1 MAIRRPLVVITGEV
15 QELPLADNLPDDS
28 QLLSR
33 TFTSTVLPGEPVYV
47 DGAGSVD
54 QAQADALGTS
64 DVLGIAPAAV
74 TAAQPGNVVTDGVVT
89 LTTGEW
95 DAVAGTT
102 GGLSPG
108 AKYFLDPA
116 VAGRVEEG
124 SSAAATEYVVEIG
137 EGLSTTEMHVR
148 PRRRILKVS
157 A

>member
-1 MAIRRPLVVITGEV
+1 MAIRRPLVVISGEV

-33 TFTSTVLPGEPVYV
+33 TFTSTVIPGEPVYV
-47 DGAGSVD
+47 DGAGSVNK
-54 QAQADALGTS
+54 AQANALGTS

-74 TAAQPGNVVTDGVVT
+74 TAAAVGNVVTDGVVT
-89 LTTGEW
+89 LTTVQW

-102 GGLSPG
+102 GGLTAG

-116 VAGRVEEG
+116 TAGRLEEG

-137 EGLSTTEMHVR
+137 QALSTTELHVR
-148 PRRRILKVS
+148 PRVRILKTS